1 MDAIMIINLVNTL
14 LGVAFRLYSSIQQVQ
29 GDQPIPTWDELA
41 DANKLLQAKI
51 DAEK

>member
-1 MDAIMIINLVNTL
+1 MDAVMIINLVNAL
-14 LGVAFRLYSSIQQVQ
+14 LGVAFRLYNSVQQVQ
-29 GDQPIPTWDELA
+29 GNQPIPTWDELV

>member
-1 MDAIMIINLVNTL
+1 MDAIAIIGLVNAL
-14 LGVAFRLYSSIQQVQ
+14 LGVAFRLYNSIQQVE
-29 GDQPIPTWDELA
+29 GSQPIPSWDELV